1 MSFSIKAN
9 IVTLGNL
16 NQTSS
21 SFNAS
26 LLANTPITGNLINTV
41 DTGKALVWNGN
52 NWDSGS
58 ALSPGPSGNVVV
70 QGNFIP
76 DEPCTLTLGNT
87 ASPFES
93 IYLCNTGGVIFEENR
108 ITVEESNVKISG
120 PTGSGISVQKI
131 LGYSQGLGPTI
142 STTNPNVG
150 GLFIMGNDM
159 GGTLGLT
166 GDFFSVSKE
175 EIFTVT
181 YSQPYP
187 NNSFPILFPINRTV
201 DIINDGDFFYSNTG
215 FGFSV
220 GALEENIEYQFNY
233 FISGN

>member
-76 DEPCTLTLGNT
+76 DEFICVILVEL
-87 ASPFES
+87 FLKKIES
-93 IYLCNTGGVIFEENR
+93 L
-108 ITVEESNVKISG
+108 
-120 PTGSGISVQKI
+120 
-131 LGYSQGLGPTI
+131 
-142 STTNPNVG
+142 
-150 GLFIMGNDM
+150 
-159 GGTLGLT
+159 
-166 GDFFSVSKE
+166 
-175 EIFTVT
+175 
-181 YSQPYP
+181 
-187 NNSFPILFPINRTV
+187 
-201 DIINDGDFFYSNTG
+201 
-215 FGFSV
+215 
-220 GALEENIEYQFNY
+220 
-233 FISGN
+233 